1 MNIGNQ
7 MNIIRYII
15 HRPVAVTMIVIALV
29 VLGVVAAVRLPVS
42 LLPDVDVPQVTVQIS
57 RPGASARQIDEQIV
71 RPLRSRLAQ
80 LTGLKDMRTEARM
93 DAATITLMFDP
104 GSNVDLIFIDVN
116 EKVDMAMGSL
126 PKDLDRPKVVKAGVA
141 DIPAFFIDVMVKDA
155 QAGVPSPGSADMGRF
170 AELSDFARNVVRKR
184 IEQLPQTAMVD
195 ISGTVGQEIR
205 IIPDY
210 DRLRSMG
217 VGVDEIEKALA
228 DNDIQIEA
236 LAVTDGRYRYNI
248 HFDSQMLTR
257 DDIADIRINHEGR
270 LFRLADLCRVER
282 RAGVRH
288 GRVRHGGRNAITM
301 AVVKQS
307 DARMDDLKAGIERT
321 IADMRRQHPD
331 VDFAITRDQTRLLA
345 YSIASLEGNL
355 AVSAV
360 LTSVVLLLFLR
371 SFRLALIVALTIPLS
386 LIVTLLCFHQAG
398 ISLNVISLSGLI
410 LGVGMIVDNSII
422 VTDNIVQKKA
432 TGLGMADAVARGTS
446 EVFTPMLS
454 SVLTTCS
461 VFLPLIFLSGIA
473 GELFYDQSVGIAT
486 SLFSSLAV
494 AMLVV
499 PVFFYGM
506 YRRRVLPQAAAGRMA
521 DGLLVRPYTAVL
533 GAVMRHGRVVLALFL
548 LSLPGLV
555 GIAWLI
561 DKQRM
566 PELGYDDMQVAV
578 SWNEGISEEESD
590 RRINELTGAVADL
603 TDVSSSLAGTQQF
616 ILSHTRNITASEAV
630 AYLKC
635 GTPER
640 LAEAQRRMQR
650 YADSAFARATL
661 SFEPV
666 GNPFDMVLNTGES
679 ALELRIQERDG
690 GWPSVEMVQRTADA
704 IRARFPD
711 VHVPRVEL
719 DDNLMCRADI
729 GRMAVYG
736 VSYQMLLRKLREQAG
751 ANRVMEISD
760 GDMAVPVIVGQGDG
774 GTDRERMM
782 QTTVTN
788 AQKVEVP
795 IRYLMTDSSVN
806 DFKRLYAS
814 VEGEYYPICID
825 AGAAEVRSIMHY
837 ADSLSRTD
845 GNMAVSY
852 AGSYFSGR
860 AMVKE
865 LAAVLAVALLLLFF
879 VMAAQFE
886 SLVQPLIILSEIVL
900 DCFVVLLI
908 LHLLGMSL
916 NLMSM
921 TGLVVMSGIVVNDS
935 ILKIDTINRLRRGGM
950 PLLRAVITAG
960 HERLRPI
967 VMTSVTTILAVMP
980 FLSRG
985 DLGADMQYPLSLT
998 LIVGMTVGTAVSLFF
1013 VPLLYYVVYKRKR

>member
-1 MNIGNQ
+1 MG
-7 MNIIRYII
+7 IIRYII
-15 HRPVAVTMIVIALV
+15 HRPVAVTMIVIAV
-29 VLGVVAAVRLPVS
+29 TVLGVMAAVRLPVS
-42 LLPDVDVPQVTVQIS
+42 LLPDIDIPQVTVQIS
-57 RPGASARQIDEQIV
+57 RQGASARQIDEQIV
-71 RPLRSRLAQ
+71 GPLRSRLAQ
-80 LTGLKDMRTEARM
+80 LTGLKDMQTEARM
-93 DAATITLMFDP
+93 DAATITLKFDP
-104 GSNVDLIFIDVN
+104 GSNIDLIFIDVN
-116 EKVDMAMGSL
+116 EKVDMAMGLL

-155 QAGVPSPGSADMGRF
+155 QPDATSQGSAGMGRF

-195 ISGTVGQEIR
+195 MSGTVGQEIR
-205 IIPDY
+205 IVPDY

-217 VGVDEIEKALA
+217 IGISEIETALE

-236 LAVTDGRYRYNI
+236 LSVTDGRYRYNI
-248 HFDSQMLTR
+248 HFDSQLLTR
-257 DDIADIRINHEGR
+257 DDIADIRISHEGR
-270 LFRLADLCRVER
+270 IFRLADLCRVES

-288 GRVRHGGRNAITM
+288 GWVRNGGRNAITL

-307 DARMDDLKAGIERT
+307 DARMDDLKSSIERT
-321 IADMRRQHPD
+321 LDDMRRQHPD
-331 VDFAITRDQTRLLA
+331 VEFSITRDQTRLLA
-345 YSIASLEGNL
+345 YSISSLESNL

-360 LTSVVLLLFLR
+360 LTLVVLLVFLR
-371 SFRLALIVALTIPLS
+371 SFRLAVIVALTIPLS
-386 LIVTLLCFHQAG
+386 LIITLLCFHQAG

-432 TGLGMADAVARGTS
+432 AGLCMADAVARGTA

-461 VFLPLIFLSGIA
+461 VFLPLILLSGIA
-473 GELFYDQSVGIAT
+473 GELFYDQSVGIAA

-499 PVFFYGM
+499 PVAFYAM
-506 YRRRVLPQAAAGRMA
+506 YRRRALPKAVGGGVA
-521 DGLLVRPYTAVL
+521 DGRLMRPYEKVL
-533 GAVMRHGRVVLALFL
+533 GAVMRHGRIVMALFL
-548 LSLPGLV
+548 LSVPGLAGV
-555 GIAWLI
+555 AWLI

-578 SWNEGISEEESD
+578 SWNEGITEEESD
-590 RRINELTGAVADL
+590 KRINELTGSAAGL
-603 TDVSSSLAGTQQF
+603 TDVSSTLAGTQQF
-616 ILSHTRNITASEAV
+616 ILSHTRNITASEAL

-640 LAEAQRRMQR
+640 LAAARRRMQQ
-650 YADSAFARATL
+650 YADSAFPRATL

-679 ALELRIQERDG
+679 ALEVRLQERDG
-690 GWPSVEMVQRTADA
+690 GWPDVESAQRTTAA
-704 IRARFPD
+704 IRKSFPD

-729 GRMAVYG
+729 GRMAVSG
-736 VSYQMLLRKLREQAG
+736 VSYQALLSRLRELAG
-751 ANRVMEISD
+751 SNRVMELSD
-760 GDMAVPVIVGQGDG
+760 GDMAVPVIVGQDG
-774 GTDRERMM
+774 GTADREQIM
-782 QTTVTN
+782 QATVTN

-814 VEGEYYPICID
+814 VSGGYYPVRID
-825 AGAAEVRSIMHY
+825 AGAAKVRDIIRY
-837 ADSLSRTD
+837 TDSLSRAD
-845 GNMAVSY
+845 GMAVSY

-860 AMVKE
+860 EMVKE
-865 LAAVLAVALLLLFF
+865 LTAVLAVALLLLFF

-900 DCFVVLLI
+900 DCFVVLLA
-908 LHLLGMSL
+908 LYLLGMSL
-916 NLMSM
+916 DLMSM

-950 PLLRAVITAG
+950 TLLRAVITAG

-967 VMTSVTTILAVMP
+967 MMTSATTILAVMP

-1013 VPLLYYVVYKRKR
+1013 VPLLYYIVYKRKK